1 MQSNPIL
8 NYQSRCREGNMLL
21 ALLILLLCV
30 PACGDSKVY
39 EWHDKKG
46 NEHYSDTY
54 NPDAK
59 IIDIKPGYG
68 FYSVKTIYDGDTVQL
83 NDGRKVRFLGINT
96 PEIKHRDKFAE
107 AGGEQAKTWLINKL
121 KNTKVRLEF
130 DVEKTDKYGRTLAY
144 LVTEKKENINV
155 SLVKEGLAVVSIYP
169 PNLLY
174 VNELVAVAKKA
185 EQDNIGIWALP
196 EYTPI
201 PVNNLTEAG
210 HEGWTRLTGKVVN
223 IRNTSKF
230 VYLGFSDQIDARI
243 ERKWLFL
250 FPDVNDYLGKTIEVR
265 GWLNHSKRHFSMLI
279 RHPSAIK

>member
-39 EWHDKKG
+39 EWQDEKG
-46 NEHYSDTY
+46 IAHYSDKY
-54 NPDAK
+54 NTDAK
-59 IIDIKPGYG
+59 IVDIKPGYG
-68 FYSVKTIYDGDTVQL
+68 FYSVKTVYDGDTVQL
-83 NDGRKVRFLGINT
+83 DDGRKIRFLGINT
-96 PEIKHRDKFAE
+96 PEIKHREKFAE

-121 KNTKVRLEF
+121 KNAKVRLEF

-155 SLVKEGLAVVSIYP
+155 SLVEEGLAVVSIYP

-174 VNELVAVAKKA
+174 VNELVAAGKKA
-185 EQDNIGIWALP
+185 EQDSLGVWAFP

-210 HEGWTRLTGKVVN
+210 HAGWTRLTGKVVD

-230 VYLGFSDQIDARI
+230 VYLGFSDQFDVRI
-243 ERKWLFL
+243 ERKWLSL
-250 FPDVNDYLGKTIEVR
+250 FPDVNGYLGKTIEVR
-265 GWLNHSKRHFSMLI
+265 GWLNNSKKHFSMLI